1 MNYKTTS
8 LLLLTTVFFLAV
20 NLQAQPLAEAK
31 PETVGLSFN
40 QLQNIEAL
48 FKQYEDKNWLPG
60 GTVLIARK
68 GKVAYFNAF
77 GNKDLEAKIAY
88 KKDDIF
94 RLASM
99 TKSVTTVAT
108 FMLYEKGAFRLDDP
122 VWWYLP
128 EWKEVKVLDKF
139 NEIDSSYTSIEAK
152 KTITIRH
159 LLTHTSGISYD
170 FQSKIA
176 AAIYAKGGA
185 TVEALA
191 GEGMTTAKMSKRLSK
206 QPLMHQPG
214 EKYTYGHNTDILGQ
228 LVEVLSKQTL
238 GEFCKEHIFEPL
250 GMKETHFYLP
260 KPLMSRLVPVY
271 YEIQNKGLQRHD
283 DATFGYPYVN
293 RPDYF
298 TGGGGL
304 SGTTMDY
311 AIFAQMLLN
320 KGTYNGK
327 RILGR
332 KTVDLMTST
341 DQLQKLGIPKKSFS
355 QNGATFSLGF
365 SLSTKDNLS
374 HTSGSVGTFGWG
386 GIFNTK
392 YWVDPKEEM
401 VMVAMTQ
408 VYPSYHP
415 EFWEKLYAIVYG
427 ALED

>member
-1 MNYKTTS
+1 
-8 LLLLTTVFFLAV
+8 VFFLAV

-122 VWWYLP
+122 VWWYLS